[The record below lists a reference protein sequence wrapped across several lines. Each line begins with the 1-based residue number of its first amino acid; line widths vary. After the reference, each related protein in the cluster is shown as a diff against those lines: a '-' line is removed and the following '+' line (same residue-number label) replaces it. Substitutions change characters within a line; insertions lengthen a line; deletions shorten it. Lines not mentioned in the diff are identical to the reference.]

1 MDGHDKAVTPIATTI
16 RKFYARNEQFQIYY
30 RSTNSTRQSQYLRDR
45 IVNTSG
51 LSNVLKVDT
60 QSKPALVEPNVSMGA
75 LVEATLKH
83 GLIPPVIEFPG
94 NLIFILICCFFRMGA
109 ESLRTVSGAR
119 MIRLSF
125 CFRSQIALKLPAPL
139 PFSGIYN
146 ANLLGRV
153 VPPQTKRHH
162 SLHSLHTL
170 PPDRENKPKNA
181 RYDAQF
187 RRLGARPDKERRI
200 HCLE

>member
-16 RKFYARNEQFQIYY
+16 RKFYARKEQFQIYY

-83 GLIPPVIEFPG
+83 GLIPPVMKFPG

-109 ESLRTVSGAR
+109 ESLRTASGAR
-119 MIRLSF
+119 MTRFSL
-125 CFRSQIALKLPAPL
+125 CLRSQIALKLPAPSRFYL
-139 PFSGIYN
+139 QCQFAGQGCAPSN
-146 ANLLGRV
+146 KAAPQ
-153 VPPQTKRHH
+153 PPQPSH
-162 SLHSLHTL
+162 SPS
-170 PPDRENKPKNA
+170 RSRKQIEKCQ
-181 RYDAQF
+181 R
-187 RRLGARPDKERRI
+187 
-200 HCLE
+200 